1 MNLPCAIIKP
11 LLIITALSFFAPAG
25 ALAQTRDVPGGKDFP
40 GIGRFAGSV
49 ISGHQ
54 VKNFDTARM
63 QAAVFKDG
71 KPSATPRLEGRIT
84 RIAYR
89 TGAGPSI
96 VEVSRNFETQ
106 LTKAGFEPL
115 LSCDTDACGGIPFTE
130 AIEALPIPQMWVD
143 GFNYHYHA
151 ARKSE
156 NGRET
161 YASVLVS
168 ENNREIYAQLTIAEI
183 GAIENKMVDASA
195 MEKGLRDAGRIALY
209 GIYFD
214 TDKAVIRPESR
225 PTLEQIAKL
234 LVSQVALSVF
244 IVGHTDSQGP
254 YTYNLDLS
262 RRRAEA
268 IAEELVKTYH
278 IGAPRLRTAGVA
290 HLAPVGSN
298 ASEAGRALNRRVE
311 LVAP

>member
-1 MNLPCAIIKP
+1 MTWPISCL
-11 LLIITALSFFAPAG
+11 
-25 ALAQTRDVPGGKDFP
+25 ALAQSRDVAGSRDFP

-54 VKNFDTARM
+54 VKNFDVARM
-63 QAAVFKDG
+63 QAAPFKDG
-71 KPSATPRLEGRIT
+71 KPSDTPRLEGRIT

-89 TGAGPSI
+89 MGPGPSI
-96 VEVSRNFETQ
+96 TEVSRNFETQ
-106 LTKAGFEPL
+106 FAKAGFEPL
-115 LSCDTDACGGIPFTE
+115 LNCDTDACGGIPFTE

-143 GFNYHYHA
+143 GFNYHYFA
-151 ARKSE
+151 GKKSE

-168 ENNREIYAQLTIAEI
+168 ENNKEIYAQLTVAEL
-183 GAIENKMVDASA
+183 GTIENKMVDADTMS
-195 MEKGLRDAGRIALY
+195 KGLRDTGRIALY

-234 LVSQVALSVF
+234 LASQVSLNVY

-268 IAEELVKTYH
+268 IATELVKTYH
-278 IGAPRLRTAGVA
+278 ITAPRLQTAGVA
-290 HLAPVGSN
+290 HLSPVGSN

>member
-1 MNLPCAIIKP
+1 MPRAIIKP
-11 LLIITALSFFAPAG
+11 LLVLTALALVAPA
-25 ALAQTRDVPGGKDFP
+25 AAFAQARDVAGSKDFP

-54 VKNFDTARM
+54 VKTFDVARM
-63 QAAVFKDG
+63 QAAPFRDG
-71 KPSATPRLEGRIT
+71 KPSDTPRLEGRIT

-89 TGAGPSI
+89 SSPGPST

-115 LSCDTDACGGIPFTE
+115 LTCDTEACGGIPFTE

-143 GFNYHYHA
+143 GFNYHYYVG
-151 ARKSE
+151 RKSE
-156 NGRET
+156 GGRET

-168 ENNREIYAQLTIAEI
+168 ENNREIYAQLTVAEL
-183 GAIENKMVDASA
+183 GAVENKMVDADA
-195 MEKGLRDAGRIALY
+195 MAKSLREVGRIALY

-234 LVSQVALSVF
+234 LASQVALTVF

-254 YTYNLDLS
+254 YAYNLDLS

-268 IAEELVKTYH
+268 IATELVKTYH
-278 IGAPRLRTAGVA
+278 IGAPRLQTAGMA